1 MPVHCTQELVN
12 ACKIEVND
20 VDCGNTGSFQL
31 DRKVQT
37 FVGFFSCIIDV
48 IDLGLMN
55 YPIDLL
61 LTIIGLKCCFH
72 RFKSII
78 MSSYERVTNPPS

>member
-1 MPVHCTQELVN
+1 MYNEMPVHCTQELVN

-55 YPIDLL
+55 YLHWFIVNYY
-61 LTIIGLKCCFH
+61 
-72 RFKSII
+72 RFKMLLPPFQINN
-78 MSSYERVTNPPS
+78 YELL

>member
-1 MPVHCTQELVN
+1 MLVFEHVVRSLGNSLALHNEIPVHRTQELVN

-37 FVGFFSCIIDV
+37 FVILFSFINHV
-48 IDLGLMN
+48 VVL
-55 YPIDLL
+55 
-61 LTIIGLKCCFH
+61 
-72 RFKSII
+72 
-78 MSSYERVTNPPS
+78 